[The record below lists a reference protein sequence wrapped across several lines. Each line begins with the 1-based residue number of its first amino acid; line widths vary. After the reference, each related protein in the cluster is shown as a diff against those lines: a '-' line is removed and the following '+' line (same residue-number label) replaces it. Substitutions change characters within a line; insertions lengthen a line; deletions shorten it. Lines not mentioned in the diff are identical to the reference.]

1 MKREGKNEPSDMM
14 RANMIHIAYDW
25 PEADPSVT
33 LLKKRGHFYNGNCH
47 KLEMEDTV
55 ANALVNKKKLTLFMK
70 IFIRYVQLL

>member
-1 MKREGKNEPSDMM
+1 
-14 RANMIHIAYDW
+14 MIHIAYDW

-55 ANALVNKKKLTLFMK
+55 SGSYFTKHHLQPTPPDSG
-70 IFIRYVQLL
+70 